1 MVRSASW
8 LDSLGKFAF
17 WTVRFSTNR
26 RYRMLARLQDTSY
39 SRIPKAN
46 DPSSPYF
53 KVRGGYLTTLRLPA
67 SYPGTP
73 TCHRLRIDRLL
84 F

>member
-26 RYRMLARLQDTSY
+26 RYRMLARLQDTS
-39 SRIPKAN
+39 
-46 DPSSPYF
+46 
-53 KVRGGYLTTLRLPA
+53 
-67 SYPGTP
+67 
-73 TCHRLRIDRLL
+73 
-84 F
+84 